1 MAGLVP
7 NAGEEIALD
16 RFLKTS
22 DETLKLYVNDYT
34 PVEGSVAGDF
44 TEMSTQGYAAKTLTA
59 ASWSSGAYAQ
69 QTWTFDGTGGSTVVY
84 GYFVIDAG
92 AGTIMF
98 AERFG
103 TPPTIVNNG
112 DQIKVTPTITAD

>member
-7 NAGEEIALD
+7 NAGEAIALD

-92 AGTIMF
+92 SGTIMF

-112 DQIKVTPTITAD
+112 DQIKVTPTVTGD

>member
-69 QTWTFDGTGGSTVVY
+69 QTWTFDGTGGSTIVY

-92 AGTIMF
+92 TGVIMF

-112 DQIKVTPTITAD
+112 DQIKVTPTVAAD

>member
-7 NAGEEIALD
+7 NAGEAIALD

-22 DETLKLYVNDYT
+22 DETLKLFVNDYT
-34 PVEGSVAGDF
+34 PVEGSVASDF

-69 QTWTFDGTGGSTVVY
+69 QTWTFDGTGGSTTVY

-92 AGTIMF
+92 SGTIMF

-103 TPPTIVNNG
+103 SPPTIVNNN
-112 DQIKVTPTITAD
+112 DQIKVTPTVTAD

>member
-22 DETLKLYVNDYT
+22 DETLKLFVNDYT

-69 QTWTFDGTGGSTVVY
+69 QTWTFDGTGGSTIVY

-92 AGTIMF
+92 TGVIMF

-112 DQIKVTPTITAD
+112 DQIKVTPTVTGD

>member
-7 NAGEEIALD
+7 NAGEAIALD

-22 DETLKLYVNDYT
+22 DETLKLFVNDYT

-92 AGTIMF
+92 SGTIMF

-103 TPPTIVNNG
+103 SPPTIVNNN
-112 DQIKVTPTITAD
+112 DQIKVTPTVTA

>member
-69 QTWTFDGTGGSTVVY
+69 QTWTFDGTGGSTIVY

-92 AGTIMF
+92 TGVIMF

-112 DQIKVTPTITAD
+112 DQIKVTPTVTGD

>member
-69 QTWTFDGTGGSTVVY
+69 QTWTFDGTGGSTIVY

-92 AGTIMF
+92 TGVIMF